1 MLFAGI
7 DVGAQSVKAALFDG
21 EKILGVKVIIT
32 EEETDSAAREVYE
45 GLLAELGLQAGDVER
60 VLATGWGANDVS
72 FADGRSSEQICAAKA
87 GRWLVPT
94 ARTVLDMGYEGCRA
108 MKLGPDGTL
117 EDFANNPKCASG
129 TGAFIELGALYLKVP
144 LAEMGPL
151 ALAADGAADVS
162 STCAVF
168 AESVIISNIHM
179 GEPRD
184 RIAAGIHRAV
194 ATRVTELLGRVGLVE
209 DVVLVGGAALNIG
222 LIKVL
227 GDMTGVPFRVPEH
240 PRAAAALGAAIQASL
255 KKRRRRSR
263 RAAKE

>member
-1 MLFAGI
+1 
-7 DVGAQSVKAALFDG
+7 
-21 EKILGVKVIIT
+21 
-32 EEETDSAAREVYE
+32 
-45 GLLAELGLQAGDVER
+45 
-60 VLATGWGANDVS
+60 
-72 FADGRSSEQICAAKA
+72 
-87 GRWLVPT
+87 
-94 ARTVLDMGYEGCRA
+94 
-108 MKLGPDGTL
+108 
-117 EDFANNPKCASG
+117 
-129 TGAFIELGALYLKVP
+129 
-144 LAEMGPL
+144 MGPL

-209 DVVLVGGAALNIG
+209 DVVLVGGAAL
-222 LIKVL
+222 

>member
-21 EKILGVKVIIT
+21 KKILGVKVIIT

-72 FADGRSSEQICAAKA
+72 FADGKSSEQICAARA

-151 ALAADGAADVS
+151 ALAAYGAADVS

-168 AESVIISNIHM
+168 ARSEVARHLRRGAAKANILGGLHAATA
-179 GEPRD
+179 D
-184 RIAAGIHRAV
+184 RVFG
-194 ATRVTELLGRVGLVE
+194 LLKRVGIEADFVIS
-209 DVVLVGGAALNIG
+209 GGIAKNIG
-222 LIKVL
+222 VAKRVKAKVGLPAHISEEPQLI
-227 GDMTGVPFRVPEH
+227 G
-240 PRAAAALGAAIQASL
+240 ALGAAFFA
-255 KKRRRRSR
+255 
-263 RAAKE
+263 